1 MAAPLGKPNLWL
13 YALYSVACTR
23 WPVLDGLYSTPTLEL
38 PYSHEQY
45 YGFDSVSSFS
55 QNHAQSEAK

>member
-1 MAAPLGKPNLWL
+1 MTVPLGKPGLWL
-13 YALYSVACTR
+13 DTLYSMADTQH
-23 WPVLDGLYSTPTLEL
+23 PILEL

-55 QNHAQSEAK
+55 QNLAHSDAK